1 MIDIEIET
9 ANRIQMWQQGIELSR
24 NLFFCKVWVGNLGDR
39 PTKVL
44 IWDSMPFEMLQRWK
58 WYFEYRAALLKV
70 QYPRIRV
77 EVTTGLSEKK
87 KDMATVYKNRITSAK
102 SQLTKSKNKLAAF
115 EAAFVPTLF
124 VREAKK
130 LQQYQHAEARIRAAE
145 EALANLEDLLAEHLK
160 SQNTLSNEN
169 NT

>member
-44 IWDSMPFEMLQRWK
+44 IWDDMPFEMLKRWK

-77 EVTTGLSEKK
+77 ELTTGVSEKK
-87 KDMATVYKNRITSAK
+87 RDLATVYKNRIISGK
-102 SQLTKSKNKLAAF
+102 GEITKWKNKLAAF
-115 EAAFVPTLF
+115 EASFVPTLF
-124 VREAKK
+124 VREAKQT
-130 LQQYQHAEARIRAAE
+130 QQYQHAEARIRAAE
-145 EALANLEDLLAEHLK
+145 EALANLKDLLAKHLK
-160 SQNTLSNEN
+160 QNEK
-169 NT
+169 